1 MDKHTKALIEEYIE
15 HIEKND
21 LVPVFRAVK
30 DRLFPIYWKTTFS
43 ELVQIF
49 NNLELDT
56 IAPRFECLKEDLEDA
71 EYQYAEEIS
80 EGYMNNDT
88 LFLQFLNRYNVPR
101 YGFSLEEIIKY
112 VKAYYPKLDV
122 YMSDKWRVRV

>member
-15 HIEKND
+15 NIEKND

-30 DRLFPIYWKTTFS
+30 DRLLPIYWKTVFT
-43 ELVQIF
+43 ELIQIF
-49 NNLELDT
+49 SDLELDT

-71 EYQYAEEIS
+71 EYRYAEEVE
-80 EGYMNNDT
+80 EGYARNDA

-101 YGFSLEEIIKY
+101 YGFSLEEIVKY
-112 VKAYYPKLDV
+112 VKAYYPKLNV
-122 YMSDKWRVRV
+122 YKGDKWRVRV